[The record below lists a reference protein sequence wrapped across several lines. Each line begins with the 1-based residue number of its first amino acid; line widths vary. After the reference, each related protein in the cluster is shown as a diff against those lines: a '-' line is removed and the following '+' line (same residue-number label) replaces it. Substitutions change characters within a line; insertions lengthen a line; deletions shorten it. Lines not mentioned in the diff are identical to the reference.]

1 MTDIFIGIDVASQE
15 LVVAQTPGAAQWA
28 VGNDAAGI
36 ELLTT
41 RLRELAPALIVL
53 EATGG
58 LEVDVY
64 ARLTEAG
71 LPAQVIN
78 PRRARAFAEATG
90 TLAKTDAI
98 DARMLASFAECLR
111 PELRP
116 HTDAATRALQALVIR
131 RRQVLDMITTE
142 EHRLARAHRS
152 MQPGIREHIAWLKQR
167 VKELDADIV
176 KTITDQPAWK
186 ATQDVLTS
194 AKGVGPAVSAAL
206 IAHLPE
212 LGTLT
217 HKRIAA
223 LVGVAP
229 MNRDSGKWRGKRF
242 VQAGRTAVRS
252 TLYMGALVAAR
263 HNPVIRPFYV
273 RLRAAGKP
281 PKVALTACMH
291 KLLTILNAMVR
302 DQRSWTTT

>member
-64 ARLTEAG
+64 ASLTEAG

-78 PRRARAFAEATG
+78 PRRARAYAEATG

-98 DARMLASFAECLR
+98 DARLLASFAECLR

-116 HTDAATRALQALVIR
+116 HTDAATRALQALVTR

-142 EHRLARAHRS
+142 EHRLPRAHRS

-167 VKELDADIV
+167 VKQLDADIV

-252 TLYMGALVAAR
+252 TLYMAALVAAR